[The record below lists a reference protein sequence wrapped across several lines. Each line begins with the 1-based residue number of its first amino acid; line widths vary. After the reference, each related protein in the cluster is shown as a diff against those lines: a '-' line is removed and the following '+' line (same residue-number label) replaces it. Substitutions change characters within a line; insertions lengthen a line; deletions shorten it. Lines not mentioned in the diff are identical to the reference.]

1 MINVFDIDIDKL
13 ISTPCFFMAAMKKI
27 NNQPTLVISS
37 YHNMWL
43 RKCEAGGSRQGPG
56 TVARTYEGFDHHET
70 FKKHACGK
78 WDNCKRSVP
87 LASQLV
93 VSCLH
98 VHAQAGQWSVVC
110 NLTGCFTQRS
120 ILIYLCV
127 CFYKQ
132 FPAFHWENIVF
143 KNTKHPKH
151 HFD

>member
-1 MINVFDIDIDKL
+1 
-13 ISTPCFFMAAMKKI
+13 
-27 NNQPTLVISS
+27 
-37 YHNMWL
+37 
-43 RKCEAGGSRQGPG
+43 
-56 TVARTYEGFDHHET
+56 
-70 FKKHACGK
+70 
-78 WDNCKRSVP
+78 
-87 LASQLV
+87 V